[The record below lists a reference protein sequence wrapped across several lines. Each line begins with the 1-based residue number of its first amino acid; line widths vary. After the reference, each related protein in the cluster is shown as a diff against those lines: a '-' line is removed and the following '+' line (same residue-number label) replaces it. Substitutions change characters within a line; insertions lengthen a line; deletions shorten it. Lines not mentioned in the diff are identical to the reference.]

1 VVVIEHNL
9 EVIKSADYLI
19 DLGPE
24 GGEGGGELVVCGT
37 PEEVSACEHSYT
49 GQFLRDYL
57 YEDPKT
63 IYRLA
68 HPHRPAVLPAT
79 DNHRIVVHGARHH
92 NLKNID
98 VHIPRDQFVVVTG
111 LSGSGKSTLAFDI
124 VFAEGQ
130 RRYME
135 SLSAYVRQFLT
146 PFSKPEVDL
155 IRGVPPTVAI
165 EQRVTRGGGKSTV
178 STVTEVFHY
187 LRLLYAKVGVQH
199 CPSCNLQITSQ
210 TDEQILAHLM
220 SRYDGQDV
228 TFLAPAIRGRKGFHK
243 EVFTQ
248 AEKIGLTH
256 VRIDGAMVALNERP
270 SLDRYREH
278 DIDFVVGTVKINRR
292 RRHQGVYHLLDR
304 ALLLGQGACSVLAPE
319 HDEHLYSLK
328 FFCPRCNLSFADLD
342 PRLFSFNSRHG
353 ACPTCNGMG
362 RTYDFDRDLMIPD
375 WRLSPNQGGL
385 DVYNGGPF
393 KKRHRQQ
400 MLHHIADVLNIDLDA
415 PMASL
420 RPRQVDAL
428 MYGASNRKG
437 SFEGL
442 IPHCRRLYESS
453 SRERVKRYFEP
464 FMNEVPCGDCGGTRL
479 QPQARAVR
487 VAGHSICDI
496 VGQSV
501 TRALTSIRGFQLNAR
516 DSQIAEPVLKEIIAR
531 LECMQEVGLGYL
543 TLDRPSDTLSGGEAQ
558 RLRLSAQLGSNM
570 RGVCYVLD
578 EPTIGLHPRDNT
590 RLLNTLERLRAQG
603 NSIVVVEHDEE
614 TIQRADYIID
624 LGPGAGKQGGQVV
637 AAGTLEQL
645 ARHPESVTGRYL
657 NNGWHQKHVGAQ
669 RSLDDRIWL
678 ALYGAREHNLK
689 YIDARF
695 PLHTFIAITGVSG
708 SGKSTLVKHILYNA
722 LRKRLTGYNGRVG
735 TYDRLE
741 GDETVRRVLE
751 VDHTPIGKTP
761 RSNPATY
768 VGFYDDIRRLLAST
782 PEARMYGYAPGRFSF
797 NVKGGRC
804 ETCAGQGQR
813 KIEMNFL
820 PDVFVPC
827 ETCDG
832 KRFTEETL
840 DITYHDK
847 HVSDILAMTISE
859 ALEFFDSVAGIKRP
873 LQILEDAGLGYLALG
888 QPSNTLSGGEAQ
900 RIKLAYEL
908 SRSSQTETVYIL
920 DEPTTGLH
928 LADIEKLLHVLQSL
942 VEQGNTVIV
951 IEHNLEV
958 VRQADYIIDM
968 GPEGGDAGG
977 EVVMTGAPRD
987 FIARPEASHTAR
999 FLHAYV
1005 QKR

>member
-1 VVVIEHNL
+1 
-9 EVIKSADYLI
+9 
-19 DLGPE
+19 
-24 GGEGGGELVVCGT
+24 
-37 PEEVSACEHSYT
+37 
-49 GQFLRDYL
+49 
-57 YEDPKT
+57 
-63 IYRLA
+63 
-68 HPHRPAVLPAT
+68 
-79 DNHRIVVHGARHH
+79 
-92 NLKNID
+92 
-98 VHIPRDQFVVVTG
+98 
-111 LSGSGKSTLAFDI
+111 
-124 VFAEGQ
+124 
-130 RRYME
+130 
-135 SLSAYVRQFLT
+135 
-146 PFSKPEVDL
+146 
-155 IRGVPPTVAI
+155 VAI

-187 LRLLYAKVGVQH
+187 LRLLYAKIGVQH

-220 SRYDGQDV
+220 NQYDGQEV

-256 VRIDGAMVALNERP
+256 VRIDGAIVALNARP

-278 DIDFVVGTVKINRR
+278 DIDFVVGTAKVSRQRR
-292 RRHQGVYHLLDR
+292 QKGVYRLLDH

-319 HDEHLYSLK
+319 RDEHLYSLK

-375 WRLSPNQGGL
+375 WRLSPHQGAL

-400 MLHHIADVLNIDLDA
+400 MLDHIADVLNIDLDA

-420 RPRQVDAL
+420 RPRQIESL

-453 SRERVKRYFEP
+453 SRERVKRYLEP
-464 FMNEVPCGDCGGTRL
+464 FMNEVPCRACGGSRL

-496 VGQSV
+496 VGQAV
-501 TRALTSIRGFQLNAR
+501 DRALATIRGLRLNAR
-516 DSQIAEPVLKEIIAR
+516 DRQIAEPVLKEIIAR

-590 RLLNTLERLRAQG
+590 RLLNTLERLRIQG

-645 ARHPESVTGRYL
+645 AQHPESVTGRYL
-657 NNGWHQKHVGAQ
+657 HNGWHQEPVGAQ
-669 RSLDDRIWL
+669 RSLENRSWL

-689 YIDARF
+689 HLDVRF

-722 LRKRLTGYNGRVG
+722 LRKRLTGYNSRVG

-741 GDETVRRVLE
+741 GDEAVRRVLE

-782 PEARMYGYAPGRFSF
+782 PEARMYGYTPGRFSF

-813 KIEMNFL
+813 KVEMNFL

-859 ALEFFDSVAGIKRP
+859 ALEFFDSVASIKRP

-928 LADIEKLLHVLQSL
+928 LADIEKLLYVLQSL

-968 GPEGGDAGG
+968 GPEGGEAGG
-977 EVVMTGAPRD
+977 DVVLTGTPED
-987 FIARPEASHTAR
+987 FIVRPEASYTAR
-999 FLHAYV
+999 FLCDYV
-1005 QKR
+1005 QKRGAVGMSATGNHSRNLKKIHSEL